1 MNRYFTNISLSQ
13 EELKHFI
20 NQASLL
26 VFPKKHN
33 VFANGDYA
41 NYVYYIE
48 RGCFRTYRLDRD
60 GRQVTLSVRFAKE
73 LIGIA
78 EVMLDSPRKCFA
90 ETLETSCVY
99 AIAKEDF
106 LKLMQ
111 EDVEFA
117 MKINQILSS
126 RLRQIEN
133 NFYELACYNIVG
145 RLAGFFQL
153 LAVKCGRKHPEGILL
168 DIRLTHQDFAN
179 CVGATRQSVT
189 QILGLMKKENVIKI
203 EDKQIIICDM
213 EKLESYIN

>member
-1 MNRYFTNISLSQ
+1 MNRCFINISLSQ
-13 EELKHFI
+13 EELRHFMSH
-20 NQASLL
+20 ASPL
-26 VFPKKHN
+26 VFPKKYN

-73 LIGIA
+73 LMGIA
-78 EVMLDSPRKCFA
+78 EVMLGSPRKCFA
-90 ETLETSCVY
+90 ETLETTCVY
-99 AIAKEDF
+99 AMAREDF
-106 LKLMQ
+106 LQLMQ
-111 EDVEFA
+111 EYKFA

-133 NFYELACYNIVG
+133 NFYELACYNVTG
-145 RLAGFFQL
+145 RLASFFQL

-168 DIRLTHQDFAN
+168 EIRLTHQDFAN

-189 QILGLMKKENVIKI
+189 QILGLMKKDNIIKI
-203 EDKQIIICDM
+203 QDKQIIICDM

>member
-1 MNRYFTNISLSQ
+1 MN
-13 EELKHFI
+13 H
-20 NQASLL
+20 ASPL
-26 VFPKKHN
+26 VFPKKYN

-73 LIGIA
+73 LMGIA
-78 EVMLDSPRKCFA
+78 EVMLGSPRKCFA
-90 ETLETSCVY
+90 ETLETTCVY
-99 AIAKEDF
+99 AMAREDF
-106 LKLMQ
+106 LQLMQ
-111 EDVEFA
+111 EDIEFA

-133 NFYELACYNIVG
+133 NFYELACYNVTG

-168 DIRLTHQDFAN
+168 EIRLTHQDFAN

-189 QILGLMKKENVIKI
+189 QILGLMKKDNIIKI
-203 EDKQIIICDM
+203 QDKQIIICDM